1 MDEYQDFRPPAA
13 PVADMDGGRP
23 LELAERSSRLWAK
36 CVDWL
41 TLVGLLLAVGMVAAL
56 TLPALLLAGR
66 GGSAGRAL
74 PLAAGAVFVAGL
86 VLGLAGLGVWNCVWL
101 HRYGQTVG
109 KRALGIMIVRGNGE
123 RASLGRIFGLRYLPM
138 MILGAIPFLGPLV
151 TLTDILLIFRDN
163 RLCLH
168 DHIADTRVVKAG

>member
-1 MDEYQDFRPPAA
+1 VDDYRDFRPPAA
-13 PVADMDGGRP
+13 PVADAWPGP
-23 LELAERSSRLWAK
+23 AQEAAERGARFWAK
-36 CVDWL
+36 CVDGL
-41 TLVGLLLAVGMVAAL
+41 TVVGLLLAVGVLAAVAI
-56 TLPALLLAGR
+56 PALLAYRRGGPAGR
-66 GGSAGRAL
+66 GPA
-74 PLAAGAVFVAGL
+74 LAAGVAFAAA
-86 VLGLAGLGVWNCVWL
+86 LGLALVALIVWNCVWL

-123 RASLGRIFGLRYLPM
+123 RASLARIFGLRYLPM
-138 MILGAIPFLGPLV
+138 MVLGALPFLGPLI